1 MAEQLQNQDQAKNF
15 YFEKLEAMSNK
26 LTEMEQKLKEYEAK
40 EQAEMDF
47 KKAEEKAKQIVEEE
61 EKRDLMREKKIDE
74 IARKLADRMRNERR
88 TASKISFPMDNL
100 REGNMDEANF
110 QLYQLIIQ
118 GSKKLMA
125 RYGHKVVWTGGV
137 GSGAELVDSALG
149 RRILEDKQELA
160 TVRRLFEVID
170 MPTKDYTLP
179 IVNGDPT
186 VEYALEKGDPSY
198 ASTAA
203 SDIGTAEVT
212 FSAKKIRS
220 RTELSYEEGEDA
232 IVPVLPIIRRRIA
245 RAFANAE
252 EKLFIRGDSSGSDPL
267 LKAFDGITNTA
278 GVGTLTLGADDDGS
292 ETNPGPL
299 MALKDIN
306 KARAL
311 LGEWGWN
318 PADLRWIV
326 GLEFY
331 LEYLI
336 NHDDMKHVDQVGE
349 SRATLITGH
358 VGHVYGIPV
367 HVSQGFAAPVAGSF
381 NTSQQAILAHR
392 DAVMIGDRRRL
403 TINTEDHPADEYMD
417 IVGSERLDLKVP
429 FPEAVVVL
437 TMYYKSN

>member
-1 MAEQLQNQDQAKNF
+1 MAEQLQNQDQAKDF

-26 LTEMEQKLKEYEAK
+26 LNEMEQKLKEYEAK
-40 EQAEMDF
+40 EQAELDF
-47 KKAEEKAKQIVEEE
+47 KKAEEKAKRIVEEE

-88 TASKISFPMDNL
+88 AASKISFPVDNL

-160 TVRRLFEVID
+160 VVRRLFEVID

-198 ASTAA
+198 ASTPA
-203 SDIGTAEVT
+203 SNIGTAEVT

-252 EKLFIRGDSSGSDPL
+252 EKLFIRGDTGGGDPL
-267 LKAFDGITNTA
+267 LKAFNGITNTA
-278 GVGTLTLGADDDGS
+278 GVGTLTLGSDSAGD
-292 ETNPGPL
+292 L
-299 MALKDIN
+299 MNLKDIN

-349 SRATLITGH
+349 SRATIITGH

-367 HVSQGFAAPVAGSF
+367 HVSQGFEAPVAGTT
-381 NTSQQAILAHR
+381 NTSQKAILAHR

-429 FPEAVVVL
+429 FPQAVVVL
-437 TMYYKSN
+437 TMYYKAND